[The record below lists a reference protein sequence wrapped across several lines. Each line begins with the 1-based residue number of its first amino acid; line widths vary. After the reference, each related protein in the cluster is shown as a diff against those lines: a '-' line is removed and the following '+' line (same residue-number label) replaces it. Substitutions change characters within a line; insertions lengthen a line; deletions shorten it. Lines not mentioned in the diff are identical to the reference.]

1 MEQDARLMDVLI
13 EQKIIVYQV
22 AKDEEK
28 KHRHIILVL
37 GELIVQAQ
45 KIRNYLRYV
54 WTQGWVTYGFVRFSI
69 TFETHDPSSDGGLT
83 MHANRKQ
90 VFPSWILRSLVHTVD
105 LFEKGIVVLFALGG
119 DRYTSDIVSVGV
131 EIER

>member
-1 MEQDARLMDVLI
+1 MMEQDARLMDVLI
-13 EQKIIVYQV
+13 EQKIIVYRV

-54 WTQGWVTYGFVRFSI
+54 WTQG
-69 TFETHDPSSDGGLT
+69 
-83 MHANRKQ
+83 
-90 VFPSWILRSLVHTVD
+90 
-105 LFEKGIVVLFALGG
+105 
-119 DRYTSDIVSVGV
+119 
-131 EIER
+131 